1 MSNNINYEERQNE
14 LDNKFK
20 KLFNL
25 DVNYKWSTHDLIS
38 NDYLPIFGEVEDS
51 LFISTAFNKW
61 GMTNSVLSSKILS
74 DLILKKDNDFS
85 KLFMPNRKI
94 TLERSINFIKDTLNI
109 TKIFVATKINK
120 NKSFYTDR
128 VKFININGK
137 NYGVY
142 IDENNQKHVIRNLCP
157 HMKCSLLFNF
167 MDKTWDCPCHGS
179 KFDIDGNVIKG
190 PSVYDIKKD
199 I

>member
-1 MSNNINYEERQNE
+1 MSNHINYEERQNE
-14 LDNKFK
+14 LDKKFK

-38 NDYLPIFGEVEDS
+38 NDYLPIIGEVEDS
-51 LFISTAFNKW
+51 FFISTAFNKW
-61 GMTNSVLSSKILS
+61 GMTNSVLSGKILS

-142 IDENNQKHVIRNLCP
+142 IDENNNKHVIRNLCP

-179 KFDIDGNVIKG
+179 RFDIDGNVIKG

>member
-1 MSNNINYEERQNE
+1 MSNHINYEERQNE

-38 NDYLPIFGEVEDS
+38 NDYLPIIGEVEDS

-61 GMTNSVLSSKILS
+61 GMTNSVLSGKILS

-142 IDENNQKHVIRNLCP
+142 IDENNNKHVIRNLCP

-179 KFDIDGNVIKG
+179 RFDIDGNVIKG

>member
-1 MSNNINYEERQNE
+1 MSNHINYEERQDE

-38 NDYLPIFGEVEDS
+38 NDYLPIIGEVEDS

-61 GMTNSVLSSKILS
+61 GMTNSVLSGKILS
-74 DLILKKDNDFS
+74 DLILKKDNEFS

-94 TLERSINFIKDTLNI
+94 TLERSINFIKDALNI

-128 VKFININGK
+128 VKFVNINGK

-142 IDENNQKHVIRNLCP
+142 IDENNNKHVIRNLCP

-179 KFDIDGNVIKG
+179 RFDIDGNVIKG